1 MFKNVVEKRVTSSQ
15 SDFSKV
21 MLFML
26 SPEEYMLITQ
36 VIVAWE
42 RILDKWFGIVM
53 HCGKIWESTG
63 ECAKRQDWR
72 SRKTQITVGIVDHF
86 KFSVLYSHG
95 KWGGG
100 RSRIYSMELMH
111 VFYKGSVMKKLC
123 KINLRN
129 RVNAGIFFRKVFLW

>member
-26 SPEEYMLITQ
+26 SHEEYMLITQ

-53 HCGKIWESTG
+53 HCGKI
-63 ECAKRQDWR
+63 
-72 SRKTQITVGIVDHF
+72 
-86 KFSVLYSHG
+86 
-95 KWGGG
+95 
-100 RSRIYSMELMH
+100 
-111 VFYKGSVMKKLC
+111 
-123 KINLRN
+123 
-129 RVNAGIFFRKVFLW
+129 

>member
-42 RILDKWFGIVM
+42 RILDK
-53 HCGKIWESTG
+53 
-63 ECAKRQDWR
+63 
-72 SRKTQITVGIVDHF
+72 
-86 KFSVLYSHG
+86 
-95 KWGGG
+95 
-100 RSRIYSMELMH
+100 
-111 VFYKGSVMKKLC
+111 
-123 KINLRN
+123 
-129 RVNAGIFFRKVFLW
+129 